1 MEKLFVAIQY
11 VIPQHLLSR
20 WVGYLARTR
29 IKWLKNALIKLFIKA
44 FKVNMA
50 EAERTEP
57 EQFANFNDFF
67 TRTLKPGVREL
78 PDDPNVLFSPVD
90 GAVSQ
95 IGTTDNGRVIQAKG
109 QDYSLADLLADGELA
124 GRLQGG
130 AFTTLYLSP
139 KDYHRIHMPCDGVLK
154 SMIHVP
160 GALFSVNTATANGVP
175 GLFARNERVV
185 CVFDTPHGELA
196 MVLVGAMIV
205 ASIHTSWHGQVTP
218 VNQLQRWDYQSTQR
232 IELSRGQ
239 EMGQFYLGST
249 VILVGQ
255 PDAIAWGQLNSG
267 DPVRLGQPLGQWLK

>member
-20 WVGYLARTR
+20 LVGYLARTR
-29 IKWLKNALIKLFIKA
+29 IGWLKNLLIKGFIKA
-44 FKVNMA
+44 FKVNMS

-57 EQFANFNDFF
+57 HQFENFNDFF
-67 TRTLKPGVREL
+67 TRTLKPQARSIPE
-78 PDDPNVLFSPVD
+78 DSQVLFSPVD
-90 GAVSQ
+90 GAISQ

-109 QDYSLADLLADGELA
+109 QDYALADLLADSALA
-124 GRLQGG
+124 ARLQGG

-139 KDYHRIHMPCDGVLK
+139 KDYHRIHMPCDGTLK

-205 ASIHTSWHGQVTP
+205 ASIHTAWHGQVTP
-218 VNQLQRWDYQSTQR
+218 VNDLQRWDYSSTR
-232 IELSRGQ
+232 SIELKRGD

-249 VILVGQ
+249 VILVSE
-255 PDAIAWGQLNSG
+255 PDAIEWGQGISG
-267 DPVRLGQPLGQWLK
+267 DPVKLGQTLGRWTH